1 MHPYAFDGISLY
13 GVFLVVAILGA
24 ATVALG
30 GLRRNHVRPGHG
42 LLFLLLCAGGGL
54 AGAKLWSRWQEG
66 VLDWSFPSALTHGY
80 RYPGAIIG
88 MGVMMAIFGRRLCR
102 VPLLAVGDA
111 VMPAVGVGAALL
123 RFGCL
128 AYGCCFGTPSTVRWA
143 IAFPKFSPP
152 WLAHVAAGLISA
164 KAAAS
169 LPVHPLQVYFMM
181 WSLIATAVAR
191 WLEPRKTYAG
201 QVVLVFL
208 AVDQLGKFG
217 LEFLRQ
223 ERLAGV
229 QGASLVIG
237 LAAAAALAVGS
248 ARGSPA
254 GTMRAGRPRSHRA
267 RAIGAVRDRVR
278 RLTSRRR
285 SGSASG

>member
-13 GVFLVVAILGA
+13 GVCLVVAIVGA

-30 GLRRNHVRPGHG
+30 NLRRNHVRPGRG

-54 AGAKLWSRWQEG
+54 AGAKLWSRWQDG
-66 VLDWSFPSALTHGY
+66 VLDRSFPSALTHGY
-80 RYPGAIIG
+80 RYPGAIVG
-88 MGVMMAIFGRRLCR
+88 MGVVMAMFGRRLCR
-102 VPLLAVGDA
+102 APLLAVGDA

-128 AYGCCFGTPSTVRWA
+128 AYGCCFGTPSTLPWA

-181 WSLIATAVAR
+181 WSLIATAVAL
-191 WLEPRKTYAG
+191 WLGPRRTYAG

-217 LEFLRQ
+217 LELLRQ

-229 QGASLVIG
+229 QTAALAIG
-237 LAAAAALAVGS
+237 LAAATALAVGS
-248 ARGSPA
+248 AGGSPA
-254 GTMRAGRPRSHRA
+254 GAMPVGRPRAQSQ
-267 RAIGAVRDRVR
+267 RAIGAVRVRVH